1 MNVLNFWQKVVFL
14 IVIVLVALNFLLSVP
29 IIINVLFVLLLCA
42 TCGII
47 ILFAYISDEHI
58 WIPQPR
64 GDNHI

>member
-42 TCGII
+42 TCVI
-47 ILFAYISDEHI
+47 ILIAYISDEHI
-58 WIPQPR
+58 WIPQSR
-64 GDNHI
+64 GDNLI